1 MYILKTKVKLYH
13 QKQQTTMNWNIKTSN
28 TLPKPVMPDCIPT
41 SCQWLAGEGAGS
53 WFYISP
59 LSGNVWHVV
68 RYSDAG
74 VVECEGDFEMLE
86 SKSFDEQAA
95 FSMTYPSHCA
105 VVSIVQNDEVITLQR
120 KIN

>member
-1 MYILKTKVKLYH
+1 
-13 QKQQTTMNWNIKTSN
+13 MNWNIKTSN

-59 LSGNVWHVV
+59 LSGKVWHVV

-74 VVECEGDFEMLE
+74 IVECDGIFEILDG
-86 SKSFDEQAA
+86 KIFDEQAA

>member
-1 MYILKTKVKLYH
+1 
-13 QKQQTTMNWNIKTSN
+13 
-28 TLPKPVMPDCIPT
+28 MPDCIPS

-59 LSGNVWHVV
+59 LSGKVWHVV

-74 VVECEGDFEMLE
+74 IVECDGIFEILDG
-86 SKSFDEQAA
+86 KIFDEQAA